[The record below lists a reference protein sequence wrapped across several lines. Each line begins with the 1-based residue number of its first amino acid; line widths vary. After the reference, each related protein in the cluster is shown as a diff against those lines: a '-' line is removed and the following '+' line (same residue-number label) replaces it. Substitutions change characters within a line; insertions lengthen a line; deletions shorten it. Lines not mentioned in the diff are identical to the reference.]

1 MHTCERTHTHTH
13 KQTHTDT
20 HRHTDAHTD
29 THTHTDA
36 QTHTHTQR
44 HRHTDANTHRR
55 KHTQT
60 QTHTHTHTDMH
71 ACMHACIH
79 THEQTSWTSPSFK
92 NQTTFLWFAERS
104 ASGTVLFPKHVAGGA
119 TAPQVAAETETS
131 NMLKGW
137 VAFFT
142 SSSAKKILTGIARS
156 VQPWLFFETQKLPRF
171 VGQWSSSPNANNLIL
186 LACRMLHSFGL

>member
-1 MHTCERTHTHTH
+1 MHTCERTHTHTNRH
-13 KQTHTDT
+13 TQTHTDT
-20 HRHTDAHTD
+20 HRHTDTHTHRRTD
-29 THTHTDA
+29 THT
-36 QTHTHTQR
+36 QTHTHTE
-44 HRHTDANTHRR
+44 TETHRR

-60 QTHTHTHTDMH
+60 QTHTHRH
-71 ACMHACIH
+71 ACMHAYIH

-92 NQTTFLWFAERS
+92 NRTTFLWFAERS